1 MGHSLFTFL
10 KGIFMDTSYEA
21 IKKEFINL
29 FMQTARHRHR
39 YEVFSDF
46 VTMAANTIHN
56 RCVMVPELEQQY
68 LDIAQRY
75 SSEELKRFVQLAH
88 LVAMGLAEEGRDF
101 LGNIFMELEL
111 GSEQHGQFFTPA
123 HICTLIAQMQTQ
135 DLEEYFREHR
145 FITMIE
151 PACGSGSMIL
161 AVFAELLK
169 QNYLPF
175 YRMWVQ
181 AIDVNHVAA
190 SMCYIQLSLCGI
202 PGEVVYGNALTQGN
216 WRVLRT
222 PAHYLF
228 HWDERLKEG

>member
-1 MGHSLFTFL
+1 
-10 KGIFMDTSYEA
+10 MDTSYET
-21 IKKEFINL
+21 IKKELINL

-46 VTMAANTIHN
+46 VTMAANAIHN
-56 RCVMVPELEQQY
+56 RFMKVEKLEQEY
-68 LDIAQRY
+68 LDIAKKY
-75 SSEELKRFVQLAH
+75 SSEDMGRFAQLTR
-88 LVAMGLAEEGRDF
+88 LVAMGLAEEGRDI
-101 LGNIFMELEL
+101 LGNVFMELEL
-111 GSEQHGQFFTPA
+111 GSEQQGQFFTP
-123 HICTLIAQMQTQ
+123 HPICALTAQLQTQ
-135 DLEEYFREHR
+135 NLEEYFREHR
-145 FITMIE
+145 FIIMSE

-202 PGEVVYGNALTQGN
+202 PGEVIYGNALTTEIR
-216 WRVLRT
+216 RVLKT
-222 PAHYLF
+222 PTHYLF
-228 HWDERLKEG
+228 DWGQRLSES